1 MVHHLCQL
9 SDQSMGTAAESDHA
23 AVTVSHSAQ
32 QCGDLLLADGR
43 VDEVAEL
50 DKLVPGKSSLLP
62 VINQPEG
69 VNNWSQGALVEL
81 QVPTQQD
88 LQNTQG
94 GNHHSIPSPAR
105 DVTCSAE
112 EKLHGGSTSH

>member
-23 AVTVSHSAQ
+23 AVTVSHSASF
-32 QCGDLLLADGR
+32 DA
-43 VDEVAEL
+43 VFWVTADEVAKL

-69 VNNWSQGALVEL
+69 VNNWSQGTLMEL

-94 GNHHSIPSPAR
+94 GNHHSIPIPAR

-112 EKLHGGSTSH
+112 EKLHGGSISH